1 MRASEWSTCFEECLT
16 KSLLARELE
25 EFEGL
30 ETSDDEL
37 CLEEF
42 DAMAGKTWYIG
53 PSSVTEV
60 TLMEMHEDGWFRA
73 GRVVPPPDGE
83 TTPNPPEGYAVFF
96 RDFFSCGLRFPCTSF
111 LGEVLE
117 AFHVQLHH
125 LTPTL
130 F

>member
-1 MRASEWSTCFEECLT
+1 LT
-16 KSLLARELE
+16 ESLLARELE
-25 EFEGL
+25 EEFEGL
-30 ETSDDEL
+30 ETFDDEL
-37 CLEEF
+37 CLEES

-60 TLMEMHEDGWFRA
+60 TLAKMCEDGWFRA
-73 GRVVPPPDGE
+73 SHAVPPPDGE
-83 TTPNPPEGYAVFF
+83 TTLNPLEGYTVVF
-96 RDFFSCGLRFPCTSF
+96 RDFFSYGLRFPCTSF

-130 F
+130 FNLEQVLLGV